1 MVFKGCKRS
10 TWPALGIITGTGDSV
25 GFPLVLG
32 TVTVLFL
39 MRFFFSSMVAS
50 CDTTCLSMV
59 FFEGEFVPRKIFG
72 TLLAFGEAA
81 EAVEVGLV
89 GLVET
94 SRSLDAACTDCFSK
108 TKGIVLPLR
117 MRLEAGEV
125 AEGLATI
132 TPGIVVGCKKL

>member
-1 MVFKGCKRS
+1 
-10 TWPALGIITGTGDSV
+10 
-25 GFPLVLG
+25 
-32 TVTVLFL
+32 
-39 MRFFFSSMVAS
+39 
-50 CDTTCLSMV
+50 MV

-94 SRSLDAACTDCFSK
+94 SRSLEVGTDCFSK

-132 TPGIVVGCKKL
+132 TPGIVVGCKKGCKL